1 MPRRRVQTGEPR
13 SRRTRTGCQTCRK
26 RKIKCDEAKPTCSQC
41 TLKGLSCDTVTSL
54 KWETDYHSRGLAF
67 GRAANPQARRASDLQ
82 KWLSVST
89 IRPYSFL
96 NSTVGLD
103 QELTTLEYDSSWD
116 LVYSDD
122 CTKDKYSEVSSV
134 GSSSPWLQ
142 EAQFVPPAGPIQFPL
157 SAIPQMHSSTESIL
171 LSYFFERVLP
181 LTVPQSAA
189 IPPLAS
195 VIFPYSVSQSQAVFQ
210 SLIALAACHR
220 SRSDKSYRATAL
232 AMSEK
237 AVRRLRFR
245 LATEPLGE
253 VAMDPETLV
262 VMMILCLFE
271 IVSQS
276 ENGWVIHLKG
286 ARDLIRLRRR
296 LRAITDVQDK
306 CEPVA
311 YAERFFAFQDVIGRT
326 ACGETPIF
334 GRDFWSTDST
344 QCDPWLG
351 CSPQLVG
358 ILCSITELSSR
369 HSIDP
374 SIEMSFEYQSQAA
387 SLERQLEHLQQDT
400 ASSED
405 YLLSQCAELKKRC
418 AELYLHCSLHGA
430 TPAMPLVKDRVCN
443 VLDITSKLLQAGVA
457 AGLTWPIFIAAVELC
472 PWDESILLS
481 NDGFEEYSRA
491 FILRALDQLSDSMS
505 NVRRTRSVIE
515 KVWAAREAH
524 DLELV
529 DTSCIDPRNDWERFV
544 APFCG
549 QMSLA

>member
-1 MPRRRVQTGEPR
+1 MQT
-13 SRRTRTGCQTCRK
+13 
-26 RKIKCDEAKPTCSQC
+26 
-41 TLKGLSCDTVTSL
+41 
-54 KWETDYHSRGLAF
+54 
-67 GRAANPQARRASDLQ
+67 
-82 KWLSVST
+82 
-89 IRPYSFL
+89 YSFL

-103 QELTTLEYDSSWD
+103 QELTVLDHDPSWD
-116 LVYSDD
+116 LVFPGNYTKDEYSD
-122 CTKDKYSEVSSV
+122 EASSIAY
-134 GSSSPWLQ
+134 SSPWPQ
-142 EAQFVPPAGPIQFPL
+142 DAQTIPSAGPIMSPL
-157 SAIPQMHSSTESIL
+157 SAIPQINSSIESTL

-181 LTVPQSAA
+181 LTVPQSTS

-195 VIFPYSVSQSQAVFQ
+195 VIFPYSVSQSPTVFQ

-220 SRSDKSYRATAL
+220 SRSDKRYRATAL
-232 AMSEK
+232 SMSEK
-237 AVRRLRFR
+237 AVRRLRLR
-245 LATEPLGE
+245 LANEPLGE

-276 ENGWVIHLKG
+276 DNGWVVHLKG

-296 LRAITDVQDK
+296 LRATPDIQEK
-306 CEPVA
+306 CEPVT

-334 GRDFWSTDST
+334 GRDFWSTDSK
-344 QCDPWLG
+344 QCDPGLG

-369 HSIDP
+369 HSVDP
-374 SIEMSFEYQSQAA
+374 SIEHSFEYQSEAGV
-387 SLERQLEHLQQDT
+387 LERQLERLQQDT
-400 ASSED
+400 ASSDD

-418 AELYLHCSLHGA
+418 AELYLHCALHGA
-430 TPAMPLVKDRVCN
+430 TPAMPLVKDKVRD

-457 AGLTWPIFIAAVELC
+457 AGLTWPIFIAAVELS
-472 PWDESILLS
+472 PWDESTVLTK
-481 NDGFEEYSRA
+481 DGIEEYSRA

-524 DLELV
+524 DLELI
-529 DTSCIDPRNDWERFV
+529 DTSYVDPRNDWERFV